1 MTKDLTLT
9 DLSNFSNDLKKV
21 PASNVIARAVQ
32 ENGVDAAS
40 KNFAAKKELNRVFSI
55 EVETGEVTHQKQS
68 GRCWLFATLNTL
80 RHDFAKKY
88 QLKDFQFSQN
98 YLSFYDRLEKANKM
112 LEWAI
117 SLIDQKEDDREYL
130 AMLEWGD
137 EDGGQW
143 ANGPAL
149 INKYGLIPQSAMP
162 ETYNSDKTA
171 EISRVINLKLR
182 KAIAH
187 MKKMVITPAQ
197 EADLRTYKLE
207 CLNEIYRML
216 VYAFGQPPASF
227 DFEYRDKDNNY
238 HNVRNLT
245 PKTFFTDYVA
255 VDFDQYTDLIDA
267 PDHEYGKNYG
277 LPNQD
282 YIFDGKKIELAN
294 VGLTAMK
301 KAAIASL
308 KDGQT
313 VWFGC
318 DVIRDMDRKEGILD
332 PNYFKKSELFAA
344 DLQLDKAERL
354 ATRDAEV
361 SHAMTLTGVD
371 IVDGQPTKWKVEN
384 SWGDKTGDKGYFIM
398 SDAWFDAYV
407 YEVVVQTQYLQEED
421 KHVASKKKEDLT
433 PWDSLN

>member
-9 DLSNFSNDLKKV
+9 DLSNFSNDLKEV

-117 SLIDQKEDDREYL
+117 SLIDQAEDDREYL

-149 INKYGLIPQSAMP
+149 INKYGLVPQSAMP

-171 EISRVINLKLR
+171 EISKVINLRLR
-182 KAIAH
+182 KAIVH
-187 MKKMVITPAQ
+187 MKKMVITPTH
-197 EADLRTYKLE
+197 ETDLRNYKLE

-407 YEVVVQTQYLQEED
+407 YEVVVQNQYLQEED

>member
-1 MTKDLTLT
+1 MTKDLTFENLADFT
-9 DLSNFSNDLKKV
+9 DALNQI
-21 PASNVIARAVQ
+21 PASSVIARAVQ
-32 ENGVDAAS
+32 ENGIDAVS
-40 KNFAAKKELNRVFSI
+40 KNSAAKAELNRVFSI

-88 QLKDFQFSQN
+88 DLKDFQFSQN

-117 SLIDQKEDDREYL
+117 SLIDQPEDDREYL

-137 EDGGQW
+137 GDGGQW

-149 INKYGLIPQSAMP
+149 INKYGLIPKSAMP

-171 EISRVINLKLR
+171 EISAAINLKLH
-182 KAIAH
+182 KAVAH
-187 MKKMVITPAQ
+187 MKKMVVTPTH
-197 EADLRTYKLE
+197 EADLHTYKLE
-207 CLNEIYRML
+207 CLREIYRML

-227 DFEYRDKDNNY
+227 DFEYRDKDNSY
-238 HNVRNLT
+238 HNIRNLT
-245 PKTFFTDYVA
+245 PTIFFADYVD
-255 VDFDQYTDLIDA
+255 VDFDQYTVLVDA

-277 LPNQD
+277 LPSQD

-294 VGLTAMK
+294 VGITAMK
-301 KAAIASL
+301 KAAVASL

-318 DVIRDMDRKEGILD
+318 DVLRDMDRKEGILD

-354 ATRDAEV
+354 ATREGEV
-361 SHAMTLTGVD
+361 THAMTLTGVD
-371 IVDGQPTKWKVEN
+371 LVDGQSTKWKVEN
-384 SWGDKTGDKGYFIM
+384 SWGEKVGDKGYFIM
-398 SDAWFDAYV
+398 SDAWFDENV
-407 YEVVVQTQYLQEED
+407 YEVVVQDKYLQEED
-421 KHVASKKKEDLT
+421 KHVAAKEKEDLM
-433 PWDSLN
+433 PWDSLC

>member
-407 YEVVVQTQYLQEED
+407 YEVVVQNQYLQEED

>member
-9 DLSNFSNDLKKV
+9 DLSNFSNDLKEV

-117 SLIDQKEDDREYL
+117 RLIDRAEDDREYL

-149 INKYGLIPQSAMP
+149 INKYGLVPQSAMP

-187 MKKMVITPAQ
+187 MKKMVITPSH

-245 PKTFFTDYVA
+245 PRTFFTDYVA

-332 PNYFKKSELFAA
+332 PNYFKKGELFAA
-344 DLQLDKAERL
+344 DLQLGKAERL

-371 IVDGQPTKWKVEN
+371 IVDDQPTKWKVEN
-384 SWGDKTGDKGYFIM
+384 SWGDETGDKGYFIM
-398 SDAWFDAYV
+398 SDAWFDEYV

>member
-9 DLSNFSNDLKKV
+9 DLSNFSNDLKEV
-21 PASNVIARAVQ
+21 PASSVIARAVQ

-117 SLIDQKEDDREYL
+117 SLIDQAEDDREYL

-187 MKKMVITPAQ
+187 MKKMVVTPAH

-245 PKTFFTDYVA
+245 PKSFFTDYVA

-398 SDAWFDAYV
+398 SDAWFDEYV
-407 YEVVVQTQYLQEED
+407 YEVVVQNQYLQEED